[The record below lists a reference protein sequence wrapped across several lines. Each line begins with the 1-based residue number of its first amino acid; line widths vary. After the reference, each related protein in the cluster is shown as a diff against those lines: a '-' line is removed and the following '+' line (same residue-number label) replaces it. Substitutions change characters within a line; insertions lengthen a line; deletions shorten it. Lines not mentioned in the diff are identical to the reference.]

1 MKQRKVISL
10 PTDEGKIYR
19 QILAFMGFMLNI
31 TPQERDVLAELI
43 RLDNE
48 YSALPQEKRGKFI
61 LSTDIRKEIRTA
73 LKIEEKQF
81 NIIISRLKKKTFV
94 GKPLLG
100 ENNEIHKDLLFTPDE
115 DGFRIEVNLVMTAVK
130 PKSFT
135 QELDKAIMEK
145 HEEESNTLRENMAA
159 AVETLKPPTEYQHDA
174 SQAPVIE
181 EEDFDITIQPVIK

>member
-135 QELDKAIMEK
+135 QELDEAIMEK
-145 HEEESNTLRENMAA
+145 HEEESNALRENMAA

>member
-135 QELDKAIMEK
+135 QELDEAIMEK
-145 HEEESNTLRENMAA
+145 HEEESSALRENMAA

>member
-48 YSALPQEKRGKFI
+48 YAALPQEKRGKFI
-61 LSTDIRKEIRTA
+61 LSTDIRKEIRTD

-135 QELDKAIMEK
+135 QELDEAIMEK

-174 SQAPVIE
+174 SQAPVLE

>member
-135 QELDKAIMEK
+135 QELDEAIMEK

>member
-19 QILAFMGFMLNI
+19 QILAFMGFMLNV

-61 LSTDIRKEIRTA
+61 LSTDIRKEIRTT

-81 NIIISRLKKKTFV
+81 NIIISRLKKKVFV

-130 PKSFT
+130 PKPFV
-135 QELDKAIMEK
+135 QELDEAILEK
-145 HEEESNTLRENMAA
+145 HQEESEVLRQEMAA
-159 AVETLKPPTEYQHDA
+159 AVEAIKPPTEYKHDA

-181 EEDFDITIQPVIK
+181 EEDFDITIAPVNK